1 MNGLIQDIR
10 FAVRMLVKTPGF
22 TSVALV
28 TLALGIA
35 ATTAIFSVVNAVLL
49 EPLPY
54 RDPDRIARVWETSPR
69 MHDRRAAGF
78 SLDNFREWRENNT
91 SFDYMAAYRDQSFVL
106 GGRPEPIEL
115 FGLSVSPE
123 LFAVL
128 GEQAA
133 HGRTLLRN
141 DENPGQERV
150 IVLSHRTWTRYFGG
164 DPSVVEQDITL
175 DGRPFTLVGV
185 MPPGFEFPDSEA
197 DFWIPL
203 VLGPPPDPDSNVRRV
218 IAVPV
223 IARVKDGVS
232 FEQAEAEGKAM
243 VLNLRSRSPGAYAEE
258 FEPEIHL
265 ESLQAQM
272 VGPVRQA
279 MLVLAVSVVV
289 LLLIA
294 CTNVANLLLSR
305 AAQRQRE
312 MALRSAI
319 GASGSR
325 LVRQALTESCILAL
339 LGGAFGFFLAWAG
352 VRLFVGLASETL
364 PRSDEIGMDPTVL
377 VFSLLVSLATGIVFG
392 LVPAYYGRV
401 ENLTDALNEASSQS
415 AVPAV
420 LPGQGKLR
428 AVLASAEVALALIL
442 LVGAALLINS
452 FLRLSRVE
460 PGYNAD
466 NALVMTLKLPGYR
479 YAGSASRITFH
490 ERVLEEVRAVPGVQA
505 AGLTN
510 LLPLTPAQMVV
521 SFGIEGRPAPTRAD
535 QVPRANFRMV
545 SPGFFRAMGMELRR
559 GRVLTEQDRKG
570 SPSVVV
576 VNESLVRQYFPDDDP
591 LGQRIQMGEIVGVV
605 GDVLHEGLESESQP
619 ELYISYLQASGM
631 MSGQLSR
638 MSLVMRTS
646 GEPLGLLTAV
656 QERVRSIDPEMPRF
670 EGSTLEQRVADSVA
684 RPRLHATLMGIF
696 SVVAA
701 FLAAVG
707 IYGVISYA
715 VAYRSHEIG
724 IRVALGAQYRDILGM
739 VLRQGAAFIVAGIT
753 FGLVLTLL
761 LSRLLTSLLFG
772 ISPTD
777 GATLTLVSVGL
788 AAVALLACYFPA
800 RRAARSDPLVSIR
813 HT

>member
-1 MNGLIQDIR
+1 
-10 FAVRMLVKTPGF
+10 
-22 TSVALV
+22 
-28 TLALGIA
+28 
-35 ATTAIFSVVNAVLL
+35 
-49 EPLPY
+49 
-54 RDPDRIARVWETSPR
+54 
-69 MHDRRAAGF
+69 
-78 SLDNFREWRENNT
+78 
-91 SFDYMAAYRDQSFVL
+91 
-106 GGRPEPIEL
+106 
-115 FGLSVSPE
+115 
-123 LFAVL
+123 
-128 GEQAA
+128 
-133 HGRTLLRN
+133 
-141 DENPGQERV
+141 
-150 IVLSHRTWTRYFGG
+150 
-164 DPSVVEQDITL
+164 
-175 DGRPFTLVGV
+175 
-185 MPPGFEFPDSEA
+185 
-197 DFWIPL
+197 
-203 VLGPPPDPDSNVRRV
+203 
-218 IAVPV
+218 
-223 IARVKDGVS
+223 
-232 FEQAEAEGKAM
+232 
-243 VLNLRSRSPGAYAEE
+243 
-258 FEPEIHL
+258 
-265 ESLQAQM
+265 
-272 VGPVRQA
+272 
-279 MLVLAVSVVV
+279 VLAVSVVV

-325 LVRQALTESCILAL
+325 LVRQTLTESCILAL

-352 VRLFVGLASETL
+352 VRLFIGLVAETL
-364 PRSDEIGMDPTVL
+364 PRSEEIGMDPAVL
-377 VFSLLVSLATGIVFG
+377 VFSVLVSLATGIIFG
-392 LVPAYYGRV
+392 LAPAYYGRV
-401 ENLTDALNEASSQS
+401 KNLTDALNEASSQS

-420 LPGQGKLR
+420 LPGQGRLR

-479 YAGSASRITFH
+479 YASSTSRIALY

-576 VNESLVRQYFPDDDP
+576 VNEALVRQYFPDDDP

-605 GDVLHEGLESESQP
+605 GDVLHEGLESEPQP

-638 MSLVMRTS
+638 MSLVARTS
-646 GEPLGLLTAV
+646 GEPLGLLAAV

-670 EGSTLEQRVADSVA
+670 EGTTLEQRVATSVA

-696 SVVAA
+696 SAVAA

-715 VAYRSHEIG
+715 VTYRSHEIG
-724 IRVALGAQYRDILGM
+724 IRVALGAQHKDILSM
-739 VLRQGAAFIVAGIT
+739 VLRQGAAFVAAGIT

-761 LSRLLTSLLFG
+761 LSRLLTGLLFG

-777 GATLTLVSVGL
+777 VATLTLVSVGL
-788 AAVALLACYFPA
+788 AAVALLASYIPA